1 MIERNPDV
9 QQTPDDFN
17 LAVSNKTDSGPERY
31 LIFFS
36 NYLAALVHLLSGS
49 ESLIYKFK

>member
-31 LIFFS
+31 LFFFQTI
-36 NYLAALVHLLSGS
+36 LLHL
-49 ESLIYKFK
+49 YT